1 MPPSPS
7 PEMALLEQRVSL
19 LEARASVTPA
29 VLSPPVTIG
38 SLTNVPAAGSQ
49 LSASWAQDASS
60 LVVHR
65 FANAT
70 LLTAYAAA
78 NGSLAI
84 ATDSCIVYERVGG
97 AWVQLGTNPTGTIR
111 ATIAA
116 AADTGWL
123 MLNGVAYN
131 PGNTLYPAL
140 WAIAPSS
147 WRSGT
152 TLTLPDATGRTL
164 LGGVLG
170 QLGGANSRIIT
181 AANMPSHAHGILA
194 DGAHR
199 HTPESWPEFAV
210 QSNPGGGAGGFQI
223 TSGNRQPTSVN
234 FTSTAPDHSHG
245 GATQAA
251 GSGAALDTTPAYLA
265 VNWQIKT

>member
-1 MPPSPS
+1 
-7 PEMALLEQRVSL
+7 MALLEQRVSL

-29 VLSPPVTIG
+29 VLSPPVTVG

-49 LSASWAQDASS
+49 LSASWAQDVSS

-65 FANAT
+65 FANVT
-70 LLTAYAAA
+70 LLTAFAAA
-78 NGSLAI
+78 NGTLAI
-84 ATDSCIVYERVGG
+84 ATDSCIIHERVGG

-116 AADTGWL
+116 VADTGWL

-170 QLGGANSRIIT
+170 QLGGANSRTIS

-194 DGAHR
+194 DGSHF
-199 HTPESWPEFAV
+199 HTPGDGWAEFAV
-210 QSNPGGGAGGFQI
+210 QTGAGGGAGGFQI
-223 TSGNRQPTSVN
+223 TTGNRQPTSTTR
-234 FTSTAPDHSHG
+234 TSTVGDHAHG
-245 GATQAA
+245 GGTQAA
-251 GSGAALDTTPAYLA
+251 GGGAALDTTPAYLA